1 MFRLRSPTEGGS
13 REGVCLRSTRPGGQG
28 RYIRPPGLS
37 HRDTKSGAGSC
48 VPCTAKLRAPKIFFP
63 VDYRGEKRYNGFR
76 RSKMLCGRTGSCIGT
91 CGVPALHVLP
101 FLAFVSLVFIVSHF
115 DGFCK
120 SFLRRF
126 SNRGLTNS
134 LETDILIDRKG
145 AAGSRLAPLVA

>member
-1 MFRLRSPTEGGS
+1 MKGFVSAVLAQGDKGGTS
-13 REGVCLRSTRPGGQG
+13 
-28 RYIRPPGLS
+28 
-37 HRDTKSGAGSC
+37 
-48 VPCTAKLRAPKIFFP
+48 KIFFP
-63 VDYRGEKRYNGFR
+63 LIIAGKNVIMGSGAVKCCVG
-76 RSKMLCGRTGSCIGT
+76 GTVSCIGA
-91 CGVPALHVLP
+91 CGVPPLHVLP
-101 FLAFVSLVFIVSHF
+101 FFAFVSLVFIVSHF